1 MTCIQTQTFNEPTCV
16 VVPKAPVHVLAP
28 HVPATVHIASVSH
41 LAWTGANIEA
51 LLVVGVMLVAVGI
64 TILRVRW
71 SK

>member
-1 MTCIQTQTFNEPTCV
+1 MTCVQTQTFNEPTCV
-16 VVPKAPVHVLAP
+16 SVPKLSKVVTAP
-28 HVPATVHIASVSH
+28 HVPQSVFHSSVSH

-51 LLVVGVMLVAVGI
+51 LLVVGVMLVAIGI

>member
-1 MTCIQTQTFNEPTCV
+1 MTCIQTQTFNEPSCV
-16 VVPKAPVHVLAP
+16 GVPKLSKVTSAP

-51 LLVVGVMLVAVGI
+51 LLVVGVMLVAIGI